1 MNEHLKRIRRIM
13 RESQQRKTAKSKSQ
27 PVPVKALWH
36 SKQYD
41 DVQSKV
47 KQKLEE
53 VKIKKKT
60 NNL

>member
-1 MNEHLKRIRRIM
+1 M